1 MKTMNIEKQDATAS
15 VSMET
20 KPAHFQIY
28 RQTRAGYYTAVF
40 SSDSAVEA
48 VETFIKESPEFDGGE
63 MHIWN
68 NRQKRVCASVKWAIS
83 STEFGFPVQHRAD
96 AFYDD
101 HLALIAQKVEEREAI
116 RESVQE
122 YIRITM

>member
-1 MKTMNIEKQDATAS
+1 MKNMNIEKQDATAS
-15 VSMET
+15 VSTDT
-20 KPAHFQIY
+20 KPAHYEIY
-28 RQTRAGYYTAVF
+28 RQSRAGYYTAVF

-48 VETFIKESPEFDGGE
+48 VERFIKENPEFDGGE

-68 NRQKRVCASVKWAIS
+68 NRQQRVCASIKWAIS
-83 STEFGFPVQHRAD
+83 STEFGFPVHHRAD

-101 HLALIAQKVEEREAI
+101 DLALIAQKVEEREAI

-122 YIRITM
+122 YMRISM

>member
-1 MKTMNIEKQDATAS
+1 MKTTNIEKQDATAS
-15 VSMET
+15 VSIDT

-28 RQTRAGYYTAVF
+28 RQTRAGNYTAVF

-48 VETFIKESPEFDGGE
+48 VQTFIKESPEFDGGD

-101 HLALIAQKVEEREAI
+101 HLAFIAQQVEEREAI

-122 YIRITM
+122 YYRMSM